1 MIEFKIGLLVGS
13 QSGNAHLV
21 AETVIDRASRW
32 GMSARILNDAG
43 APVTDYSNIDGVLIC
58 TSSHGSGELPDNL
71 VPSWQWLRD
80 NRPDLSHLGYAV
92 IALGDTTYS
101 ATYCAAGET
110 MDALFEALGAHRVQE
125 RLRIDASIQPFAD
138 DEAIAWLE
146 QWVPAVQRKL
156 EDIRCGRH

>member
-1 MIEFKIGLLVGS
+1 MIEFRIGLLVGS

-21 AETVIDRASRW
+21 AEAVMDRAREW
-32 GMSARILNDAG
+32 GMAARILNAAGDA
-43 APVTDYSNIDGVLIC
+43 VTDYSNIDGVLIC

-71 VPSWQWLRD
+71 TASWQWLSS

-101 ATYCAAGET
+101 ATYCAAGDT
-110 MDALFEALGAHRVQE
+110 MDRLFEALGARRVQG

-138 DEAIAWLE
+138 DEAIGWLE
-146 QWVPAVQRKL
+146 QWVPGVRRQL
-156 EDIRCGRH
+156 EDIRCSRN